1 MHRVDYRT
9 RFRRVVPANFGEGPV
24 SNLSITVVPVGRLDA
39 EEVEAAAV
47 RVSKV
52 LREPVELRGALPVP
66 HASED
71 SERRQHRAAMLMG
84 RLIEEVRKLRPGK
97 VVGSTDPEAK
107 APPRPIAVV
116 FVTDVD
122 MFTKNTDGVFAALIS
137 AKKCAVVSVRRLREA
152 FYRRKADPTRQRAR
166 LVKEILRVTGRVYGM
181 TECVDPQC
189 VLASSK
195 RIADVDAKQERY
207 CRACEQALF
216 EGRIR
221 I

>member
-1 MHRVDYRT
+1 MFD
-9 RFRRVVPANFGEGPV
+9 
-24 SNLSITVVPVGRLDA
+24 
-39 EEVEAAAV
+39 
-47 RVSKV
+47 
-52 LREPVELRGALPVP
+52 
-66 HASED
+66 
-71 SERRQHRAAMLMG
+71 
-84 RLIEEVRKLRPGK
+84 LISGK

-152 FYRRKADPTRQRAR
+152 FYRRKADPTRQRTR
-166 LVKEILRVTGRVYGM
+166 LVKELLRVAGRMYGM
-181 TECVDPQC
+181 AECGDPQC
-189 VLASSK
+189 ALAPSK
-195 RIADVDAKQERY
+195 TIADVDAKQERF
-207 CRACEQALF
+207 CRPCEQALF